1 MTKFKQIIF
10 ISFFSIF
17 TLALSSCSDDKQS
30 ETKKEEIRGDHVW
43 KNQTDA
49 LKSAKEKA
57 KKMQQ
62 SIKQQQQTLD
72 NAE

>member
-17 TLALSSCSDDKQS
+17 TLSLSSCSDDEQS
-30 ETKKEEIRGDHVW
+30 ETKKEEISGDHVW

-49 LKSAKEKA
+49 LKSAKEMA

-72 NAE
+72 DTE